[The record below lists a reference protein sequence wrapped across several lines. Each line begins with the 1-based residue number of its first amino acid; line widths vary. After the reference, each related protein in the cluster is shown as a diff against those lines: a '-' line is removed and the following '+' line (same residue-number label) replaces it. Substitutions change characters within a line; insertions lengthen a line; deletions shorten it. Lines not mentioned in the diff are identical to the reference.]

1 MPPIPPPHYLIEICC
16 SRSID
21 GYTSP
26 FWSLHKLTWKWPILI
41 ANLEKCSIG
50 IWENESN
57 ACHVDVE
64 IDFSQIP
71 ICSPINISMSLIIPG
86 AIYPMPI
93 YNSVKYL
100 RRRVLK
106 KKWSAFSCYLFLL
119 NALSYM
125 FGRFLNTPI
134 LRVLNKT
141 YYI

>member
-1 MPPIPPPHYLIEICC
+1 M
-16 SRSID
+16 
-21 GYTSP
+21 
-26 FWSLHKLTWKWPILI
+26 I

-50 IWENESN
+50 IWENGSN

-106 KKWSAFSCYLFLL
+106 KNGRLLAVNYFCLTLCHICLAGFWIHQFWGFSIKLIIFSTSSDFTAFPAIWTEVCIWCHHKS
-119 NALSYM
+119 
-125 FGRFLNTPI
+125 
-134 LRVLNKT
+134 
-141 YYI
+141 